1 MAKNHIIDWQQD
13 SLLLASVSARG
24 GVGNVDACSLQS
36 VENGSYNNAV
46 SAGVEQLG
54 WGKSAVTV
62 VVCRSMAEVRTISVP
77 RVDSAELPDIIRF
90 QAQRQLANMGDGW
103 TLDYVM
109 LPDSGQEMQTAL
121 VGAIPPATIQ
131 SVSSVCSAANLQL
144 QKIALRPL
152 EIARQAVA
160 AGNLR
165 SGMSLI
171 VSVCEAG
178 ADLIFTQDG
187 QTVLLRNTR
196 LPHESE
202 GADKAIEGEIRRSL
216 LAASGELGDV
226 TISKALVIGNSD
238 NGGSIKTAVDQVL
251 GLTAEYI
258 PLTNFLGSGVD
269 AADTSIL
276 DQGNRLVGVC
286 GAGLLPAA
294 DQAHFI
300 DFKDPKK
307 RPPPKS
313 KTMQYALA
321 AVAALLVVGAGVSWW
336 YKTNADLD
344 SELELLTAENEEK
357 ETLVDRA
364 KVKTQHLA
372 EVKAFTDGSIQYLDA
387 FADITERMPE
397 SKKIILAGPTFTS
410 LSNGTGEIRVNIG
423 ADSAQSISAFEESV
437 RDEDFAVVGREPQ
450 MSRQPTELYKWIAQQ
465 TITVRNHGWDLVDN
479 LSTSRRATDTDAAP
493 SADTPVESTADT
505 TSKTEDDM
513 DAQDAPNS
521 EEDSKGTSGEKTG
534 DSDKDSADEPDSKT
548 PPKKTSGD
556 KIVAN

>member
-1 MAKNHIIDWQQD
+1 MAKNHIIDWQDD
-13 SLLLASVSARG
+13 SLLLATVSARS
-24 GVGNVDACSLQS
+24 GVGNVDACCLQEAGEGSLQ
-36 VENGSYNNAV
+36 NAV
-46 SAGVEQLG
+46 AAGVERLG

-62 VVCRSMAEVRTISVP
+62 VVSRSMAEVRTISVP
-77 RVDSAELPDIIRF
+77 KVDPAELPDIIRF

-109 LPDSGQEMQTAL
+109 LPDSGQEMLTAL
-121 VGAIPPATIQ
+121 VGAVAPATIQ
-131 SVSSVCSAANLQL
+131 SITSACNASNLQL

-152 EIARQAVA
+152 EIARQAIA

-165 SGMSLI
+165 SGMALI
-171 VSVCEAG
+171 VCVSDSG

-196 LPHESE
+196 LPHEGE
-202 GADKAIEGEIRRSL
+202 GAEKAMEGEIRRSL

-226 TISKALVIGNSD
+226 TISKALVIGRSD
-238 NGGSIKTAVDQVL
+238 DGGSIKIAVDQVL
-251 GLTAEYI
+251 GLESEYI
-258 PLTNFLGSGVD
+258 PLSSFLSSGVD
-269 AADTSIL
+269 STDTSIL
-276 DQGNRLVGVC
+276 EHGNRLVGVC
-286 GAGLLPAA
+286 GAGLLSTS

-300 DFKDPKK
+300 DFKEPKK

-313 KTMQYALA
+313 KTAQYALA
-321 AVAALLVVGAGVSWW
+321 AVAALLVIGAGFSWW

-344 SELELLTAENEEK
+344 NELELLTAENEEK
-357 ETLVDRA
+357 KELVDRA
-364 KVKTQHLA
+364 KVKSQHLA

-387 FADITERMPE
+387 FADITERMPD

-437 RDEDFAVVGREPQ
+437 RNEDFAVVGREPQ
-450 MSRQPTELYKWIAQQ
+450 MSRQPTELYKWVAQQ

-479 LSTSRRATDTDAAP
+479 LSTSRRAT
-493 SADTPVESTADT
+493 EADT
-505 TSKTEDDM
+505 TPEASPSGDATEETAEETENSPVPASAPETDSESTDDSGIKSEG
-513 DAQDAPNS
+513 DA
-521 EEDSKGTSGEKTG
+521 EEKSQP
-534 DSDKDSADEPDSKT
+534 DEPA
-548 PPKKTSGD
+548 KKTDSD